1 MKIFFQNMLLY
12 FWLPSWTMYR
22 NLAICSLWLTTNKPM
37 GGIRTTG
44 VYNFVLPWMALDEVD
59 NCQSPSMSWG
69 WEHYNEK
76 EDHHITP
83 ITPETLAAI
92 ATKGSS
98 ISFPESFC
106 IQFQAS
112 ISNPWILECRIFTPL
127 QLSDAMRIAIIC
139 SMTESL
145 LPIRLKGW
153 EHLSSFCNSWKLE
166 WPLSWTFQGCF
177 SCLCFVL
184 TRYLPFAIQIWED

>member
-1 MKIFFQNMLLY
+1 MVPWWVLVQCDWQQTHGWNQDHSSLQLCFTMNGIGWSWQ
-12 FWLPSWTMYR
+12 LPESIHVVRMR
-22 NLAICSLWLTTNKPM
+22 
-37 GGIRTTG
+37 
-44 VYNFVLPWMALDEVD
+44 AL
-59 NCQSPSMSWG
+59 Q
-69 WEHYNEK
+69 WERGSS
-76 EDHHITP
+76 HHP

-98 ISFPESFC
+98 IFFPESFC

-127 QLSDAMRIAIIC
+127 QLSDTMRISIIC
-139 SMTESL
+139 SMMESL
-145 LPIRLKGW
+145 LPICLKGW
-153 EHLSSFCNSWKLE
+153 ENLSSFCNSWKLE

-177 SCLCFVL
+177 SHLCFVL